1 MGAEDLTVQTDTDLR
16 SVRVWM
22 CASDSWRSKARTI
35 KFKI

>member
-16 SVRVWM
+16 PVRVWM
-22 CASDSWRSKARTI
+22 CASDGWRGKARAL